1 MKNFYSNRFLYLFFV
16 AFCSSAFGQV
26 DNKPDK
32 TPPSEKTPV
41 TEKAGERLIDDG
53 KIKSV
58 IEDLLGETLDGY
70 KDFGFKD
77 VTLGSDLSKM
87 RDSHTLNWA
96 SEKGSIE
103 FMDSNTFT
111 SNRYIFNG
119 RNKLVCY
126 TKILKGGLNDY
137 AERIIEIFG
146 KTNQKIEDDVIR
158 YTFEKTLVS
167 VHSRSL
173 GDTRNLQRVTVIT
186 IWDKKWMEEVL
197 LEYAVNASE
206 LLAWQKKTTTLIK
219 NKDVDFNTILKLP
232 GTSIVPNEKFKENKV
247 FNLIY
252 PKTSKCEEFVLG
264 TFGYFLPPEES
275 TNDPDEKFKKFPIIN
290 IGTKTRLNST
300 PLNSLYEVK
309 KFDDDTSDSNF
320 AALTI
325 KTKYTSDLLL
335 WLVQMHYPPKT
346 NKIEVITPRYGNI
359 IRQWNTKDG
368 WHVQVRNDIVFLTFF
383 GVKNDL

>member
-1 MKNFYSNRFLYLFFV
+1 MKNFHSNRFLCLIV
-16 AFCSSAFGQV
+16 ASFCSTAFSQE
-26 DNKPDK
+26 DNKQDK
-32 TPPSEKTPV
+32 TPPSEKMLGAQ
-41 TEKAGERLIDDG
+41 KAGERLVSDD

-58 IEDLLGETLDGY
+58 IEDLLGETLDNY

-77 VTLGSDLSKM
+77 IKLGSDLSKM
-87 RDSHTLNWA
+87 KDTHTLNWA

-103 FMDSNTFT
+103 FMDSNTFI

-126 TKILKGGLNDY
+126 TKVLKGGINDY
-137 AERIIEIFG
+137 VERIIEIFG

-167 VHSRSL
+167 VHSQSL
-173 GDTRNLQRVTVIT
+173 GAARNLQRVTVIT
-186 IWDKKWMEEVL
+186 IWDKKWIEEVL
-197 LEYAVNASE
+197 LEYATNASE

-219 NKDVDFNTILKLP
+219 NKDFDFNTVSKLS
-232 GTSIVPNEKFKENKV
+232 GTSVMPNEEVKENKV
-247 FNLIY
+247 FNLLY
-252 PKTSKCEEFVLG
+252 PKTPESKEIVLG

-275 TNDPDEKFKKFPIIN
+275 TNDLDEKFKNFPIIN
-290 IGTKTRLNST
+290 ISTKTRLNST

-309 KFDDDTSDSNF
+309 KFDDDTSDSKF

-325 KTKYTSDLLL
+325 QTKYTTDLLL

-346 NKIEVITPRYGNI
+346 NKIEVITPKYGNK

-368 WHVQVRNDIVFLTFF
+368 WNVQVRNDIVFLTFF